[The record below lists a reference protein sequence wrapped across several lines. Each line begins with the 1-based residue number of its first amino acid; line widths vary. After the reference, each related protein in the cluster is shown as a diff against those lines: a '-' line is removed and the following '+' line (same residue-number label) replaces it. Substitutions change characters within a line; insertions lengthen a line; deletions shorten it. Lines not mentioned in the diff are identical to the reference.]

1 MGLYKTE
8 PIFYINNVDF
18 ILKSRNYECTNGA
31 QTLVVW
37 AFLDAYSLV
46 KVAAWQSSNIG
57 CFFVAYF

>member
-31 QTLVVW
+31 QTLAVW
-37 AFLDAYSLV
+37 AFSD
-46 KVAAWQSSNIG
+46 
-57 CFFVAYF
+57 FVENLRTTISKKLIIIL